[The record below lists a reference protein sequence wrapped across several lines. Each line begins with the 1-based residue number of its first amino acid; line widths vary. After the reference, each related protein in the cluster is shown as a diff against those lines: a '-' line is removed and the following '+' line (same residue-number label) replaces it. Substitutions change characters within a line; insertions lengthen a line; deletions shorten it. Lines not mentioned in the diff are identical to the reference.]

1 MKNRKEDVQMEVNSS
16 IGCIVSEC
24 RYHAG
29 NSDHCT
35 LDKIMVG
42 KKESY
47 TSKVE
52 DTDCES
58 FKAKDKTF

>member
-1 MKNRKEDVQMEVNSS
+1 MEVNSS

-58 FKAKDKTF
+58 FKVKDKTF